1 MQLPTEEKYSDGK
14 QRVCPRK
21 GEERLCSSFIEVE
34 ESNIMNDTIMYTSL
48 DIKYQNLEDVSEP
61 VDQYYKQDIR

>member
-1 MQLPTEEKYSDGK
+1 
-14 QRVCPRK
+14 
-21 GEERLCSSFIEVE
+21 
-34 ESNIMNDTIMYTSL
+34 MNDTIMYTSL